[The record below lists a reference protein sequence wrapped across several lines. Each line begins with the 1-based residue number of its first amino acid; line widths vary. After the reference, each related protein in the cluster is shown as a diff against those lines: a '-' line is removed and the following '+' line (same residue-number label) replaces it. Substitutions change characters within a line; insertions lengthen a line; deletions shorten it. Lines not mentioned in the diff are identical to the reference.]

1 MSLDQLLSLPPS
13 PSLSG
18 YRTPIGGLFLTGAGT
33 HPGGG
38 VTGLPGR
45 NAAAVVL
52 DSLGAPHRGRA
63 RRLGR
68 CLALLA
74 DAARALRTLRAG
86 TPR

>member
-1 MSLDQLLSLPPS
+1 MSLDQLLSLRPS

-18 YRTPIGGLFLTGAGT
+18 YRTPLGGLFLTGAGT

-63 RRLGR
+63 RRL
-68 CLALLA
+68 ALLA

>member
-1 MSLDQLLSLPPS
+1 
-13 PSLSG
+13 
-18 YRTPIGGLFLTGAGT
+18 
-33 HPGGG
+33 

-45 NAAAVVL
+45 NGAAVVL

-68 CLALLA
+68 RLALLA

>member
-1 MSLDQLLSLPPS
+1 MSRTTRNPHPS
-13 PSLSG
+13 GRGGSQ
-18 YRTPIGGLFLTGAGT
+18 RTPIGGLFLTGAGT

-38 VTGLPGR
+38 VTSLPGR
-45 NAAAVVL
+45 NGAAVVL
-52 DSLGAPHRGRA
+52 DSLGVPHRGRA

-68 CLALLA
+68 RLALLA